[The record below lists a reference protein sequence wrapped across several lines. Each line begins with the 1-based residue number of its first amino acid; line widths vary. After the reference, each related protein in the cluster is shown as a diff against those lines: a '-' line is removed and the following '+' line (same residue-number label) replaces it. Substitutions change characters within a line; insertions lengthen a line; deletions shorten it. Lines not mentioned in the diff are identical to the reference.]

1 MEEFNGGIGVLLI
14 ILIPTVW
21 IIYRDI
27 SDTRKNYLKQSP
39 EGKKML
45 EERWGQSGEKHH
57 HMSLIIL
64 ACVSF
69 LTIFLL
75 FKWLGY

>member
-1 MEEFNGGIGVLLI
+1 MEEFNGGIGVFLI

-45 EERWGQSGEKHH
+45 EERWGQSGEKHY
-57 HMSLIIL
+57 HMQLIIL